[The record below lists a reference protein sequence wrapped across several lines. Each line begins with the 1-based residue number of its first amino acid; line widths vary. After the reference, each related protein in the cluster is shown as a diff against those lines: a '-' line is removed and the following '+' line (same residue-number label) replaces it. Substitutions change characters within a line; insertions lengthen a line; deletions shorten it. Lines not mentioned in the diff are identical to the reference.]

1 MGETGKKEAKTMN
14 DGIRE
19 ETKTKEKQGRIIP
32 RPALPFPVLGG
43 ASALYA
49 LFYTFCLYR
58 NASGITYPFFAAGTL
73 FYFFFCTKKYRVL
86 SGNSAGG
93 RKSVLD
99 GVYVGFVLLLGI
111 SVCLT
116 ADAKIHLMTK
126 TGIFLLTLTLVL
138 RRVYDTGQ
146 WDFFGWLCRICRSLV
161 ETLDYLDTPFRD
173 LSGWL
178 GGKKGKEKE
187 KDGRLWA
194 AMTGLLA
201 AIPFL
206 IVILAL
212 LISADAVFSD
222 LLERAVQGLNL
233 WNAGGAAALTILV
246 FLLGYSYLRGIT
258 SDRAEGAG
266 SQKDRKKYQPISALV
281 FTSLTAV
288 VYLVF
293 CGIQAAYLFWGK
305 MRLPEG
311 LTWAQYARQG
321 FFQLLFVSL
330 INLALVVICLAVFEK
345 NRALDAVLA
354 AISLMTYVMIASSAY
369 RMLLY
374 IRNYHLTFLRL
385 FVLWALAVIAFLFAG
400 VILSI
405 YRKGFPLF
413 AYCALTVAALYLLP
427 AFCRPDYWIARYNV
441 QQMEAGEYD
450 DYGYLSTLCADAAPV
465 LLDPDT
471 AKVWDD
477 TWPFRSYTEKIQGQ
491 TRERKIRG
499 FNFSRWQAGKLAEGW
514 DFPED

>member
-1 MGETGKKEAKTMN
+1 M
-14 DGIRE
+14 
-19 ETKTKEKQGRIIP
+19 
-32 RPALPFPVLGG
+32 
-43 ASALYA
+43 
-49 LFYTFCLYR
+49 
-58 NASGITYPFFAAGTL
+58 
-73 FYFFFCTKKYRVL
+73 
-86 SGNSAGG
+86 
-93 RKSVLD
+93 
-99 GVYVGFVLLLGI
+99 
-111 SVCLT
+111 
-116 ADAKIHLMTK
+116 
-126 TGIFLLTLTLVL
+126 
-138 RRVYDTGQ
+138 
-146 WDFFGWLCRICRSLV
+146 
-161 ETLDYLDTPFRD
+161 
-173 LSGWL
+173 
-178 GGKKGKEKE
+178 
-187 KDGRLWA
+187 
-194 AMTGLLA
+194 
-201 AIPFL
+201 
-206 IVILAL
+206 
-212 LISADAVFSD
+212 
-222 LLERAVQGLNL
+222 
-233 WNAGGAAALTILV
+233 
-246 FLLGYSYLRGIT
+246 
-258 SDRAEGAG
+258 
-266 SQKDRKKYQPISALV
+266 
-281 FTSLTAV
+281 
-288 VYLVF
+288 
-293 CGIQAAYLFWGK
+293 
-305 MRLPEG
+305 
-311 LTWAQYARQG
+311 
-321 FFQLLFVSL
+321 FVSL